1 MRARGLAGA
10 CLLSDGKP
18 FSSGGG
24 DAATDAGGGDEVV
37 FGNLHAT
44 IQRAASDAGAFVRGT
59 LQVAARGWVG

>member
-10 CLLSDGKP
+10 YLLSDGKP

-24 DAATDAGGGDEVV
+24 DAATDACGWDEVV

-44 IQRAASDAGAFVRGT
+44 IQLAAPDAGAFVRGS
-59 LQVAARGWVG
+59 L